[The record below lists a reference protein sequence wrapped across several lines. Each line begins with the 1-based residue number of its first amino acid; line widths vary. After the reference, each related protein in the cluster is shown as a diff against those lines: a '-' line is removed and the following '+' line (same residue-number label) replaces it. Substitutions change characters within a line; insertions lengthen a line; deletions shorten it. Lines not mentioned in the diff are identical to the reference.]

1 MQKIKSTVTDKI
13 TEEKTTQNMLMELIK
28 EECSIDTSEVMDYP
42 PTALSLGETIIKT
55 KKGNITFPIPIGTFG
70 NFSFVQ
76 APPKTKKTFFISLLA
91 SVFLSGNNNFGGKIK
106 GYRNNKCLLHFDTEQ
121 GSWHAQRVFRRV
133 QDMAGVKDLG
143 CYQTYALR
151 TISYKQRLEFIEY
164 CLEENKDKNG
174 LVVIDGIADCV
185 SDVNNLE
192 ESNLCVQKIMQL
204 SARYNCHII
213 TVIHSNFGSDKPTG
227 HLGSFLEKKT
237 ETQIQLEAN
246 TVNKEWVTVKCKRS
260 RGYAFETFSFSV
272 NDFGL
277 PYVVGS
283 IYDPLECFN
292 K

>member
-1 MQKIKSTVTDKI
+1 MQKIKSIVPDKI

-121 GSWHAQRVFRRV
+121 GSWHAQRVFKRV
-133 QDMAGVKDLG
+133 QDMAGVKYLG

-174 LVVIDGIADCV
+174 LVIIDGIADCV

-213 TVIHSNFGSDKPTG
+213 TVIHSNFGSSKPTG

-237 ETQIQLEAN
+237 ETQIELEAN
-246 TVNKEWVTVKCKRS
+246 TVNKDWVTVKCKRS